1 MMKKI
6 TAILLALMLLLMTGC
21 SGNSENPAGSIE
33 TLPAATQ
40 PANSGTVETAP
51 AAEDTTVSLGR
62 MEGGVYTNTY
72 AGYGCQL
79 DANWTFYTAE
89 ELQELPENVAEMF
102 ADSELMEGNAVPE
115 QISDMM
121 AENVNDLTTINVLYT
136 KLSMQERLLYAAMS
150 HEAAL
155 DTVMAQKDSLIA
167 TYEQAGY
174 TVESME
180 IVTVTF
186 LGEEYPALFSV
197 MTIEG
202 VPYYALQL
210 MNYKVG
216 QYGVTLT
223 LASFLEDNT
232 GKLLELFY
240 AVE

>member
-6 TAILLALMLLLMTGC
+6 TAILLALMLLLTAGC
-21 SGNSENPAGSIE
+21 SGNSESPAGNVES
-33 TLPAATQ
+33 LPAATQ
-40 PANSGTVETAP
+40 PDISGTVETEPP
-51 AAEDTTVSLGR
+51 AQDTTVSLGR
-62 MEGGVYTNTY
+62 MEGGVYTNSY
-72 AGYGCQL
+72 AGFGCQL

-102 ADSELMEGNAVPE
+102 ADSELMEDAAGLE

-150 HEAAL
+150 HEDAL
-155 DTVMAQKDSLIA
+155 DTVMAQKDSVIA
-167 TYEQAGY
+167 AYEQAGY
-174 TVESME
+174 SVESME

-186 LGEEYPALFSV
+186 LGEEYPALYSV

-202 VPYYALQL
+202 VSYYTLQL

>member
-1 MMKKI
+1 MKKI
-6 TAILLALMLLLMTGC
+6 TAILLALLLLLMTGC
-21 SGNSENPAGSIE
+21 SGNSENPAGNVES
-33 TLPAATQ
+33 LPAATQ
-40 PANSGTVETAP
+40 PDNSGTVETAP

-62 MEGGVYTNTY
+62 MEGGVYTNSY
-72 AGYGCQL
+72 AGFGCQL

-186 LGEEYPALFSV
+186 LGEEYPALYSV

-202 VPYYALQL
+202 VSYYTLQL

>member
-6 TAILLALMLLLMTGC
+6 TAILLALMLLLTAGC
-21 SGNSENPAGSIE
+21 SGNSESPAGNVES
-33 TLPAATQ
+33 LPAATQ
-40 PANSGTVETAP
+40 PDISGTVETEPP
-51 AAEDTTVSLGR
+51 AQDTTVSLGR
-62 MEGGVYTNTY
+62 MEGGVYTNSY
-72 AGYGCQL
+72 AGFGCQL
-79 DANWTFYTAE
+79 DTNWTFYTAE
-89 ELQELPENVAEMF
+89 ELQELPENVADMF
-102 ADSELMEGNAVPE
+102 ADSELMEDAASLE

-150 HEAAL
+150 HEDAL
-155 DTVMAQKDSLIA
+155 DTVMAQKDSVIA
-167 TYEQAGY
+167 AYEQAGY

-186 LGEEYPALFSV
+186 LGEEYPALYSV

-202 VPYYALQL
+202 VSYYTLQL